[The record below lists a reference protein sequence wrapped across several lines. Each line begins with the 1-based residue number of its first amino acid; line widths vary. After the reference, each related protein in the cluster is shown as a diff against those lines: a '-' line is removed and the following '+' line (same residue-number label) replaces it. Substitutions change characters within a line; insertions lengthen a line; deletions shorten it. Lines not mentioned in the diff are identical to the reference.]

1 MKFLLS
7 AIWKKEFWLGDDKV
21 KNLLLIAY
29 LDLKESIRAKWF
41 IVYSLVFGGMI
52 ALFFIAGVTQSQVMG
67 FSGLSRLLL
76 MYIQVTIVILP
87 IFILITTV
95 RSISGDRDTHILEY
109 MLSFPISLKQYYW
122 GKILGRFI
130 TVFLPVFFAMVF
142 AIIYGVFI
150 GADIPWDIFI
160 LYTGLL
166 FSLTSAFLGI
176 AFFISSFVKTSE
188 IALGISFFIWIF
200 LLAFL
205 DIALISLMMQNRF
218 DESLIITIA
227 LLNPMEI
234 FRVAAIS
241 LFDPSLTV
249 MGPVA
254 FYILDTFKQT
264 IFVLIS
270 IAYPIILGLVF
281 AFLGYFIFAKKDL
294 V

>member
-1 MKFLLS
+1 M
-7 AIWKKEFWLGDDKV
+7 
-21 KNLLLIAY
+21 KNLSLIAF

-41 IVYSLVFGGMI
+41 VIYSLVFGGMI

-95 RSISGDRDTHILEY
+95 RSISGDRDNHILEY
-109 MLSFPISLKQYYW
+109 MLSFPISLRQYYW

-130 TVFLPVFFAMVF
+130 TVFLPVFFAMVI
-142 AIIYGVFI
+142 AIIYGALI
-150 GADIPWDIFI
+150 GASIPWNIFF

-166 FSLTSAFLGI
+166 FSLSSAFLGI
-176 AFFISSFVKTSE
+176 AFFVSSFVKSSE
-188 IALGISFFIWIF
+188 VALGISFFVWIF
-200 LLAFL
+200 LLAFI
-205 DIALISLMMQNRF
+205 DIALISLMMQSRV
-218 DESLIITIA
+218 DEGIIITIA

-241 LFDPSLTV
+241 LFDPELTV

-254 FYILDTFKQT
+254 YYILDSLKQT
-264 IFVLIS
+264 TFVLLS
-270 IAYPIILGLVF
+270 VLYPFILGIMF
-281 AFLGYFIFAKKDL
+281 ALFGYAIFAKKDL

>member
-1 MKFLLS
+1 M
-7 AIWKKEFWLGDDKV
+7 
-21 KNLLLIAY
+21 KNLSLIAY

-109 MLSFPISLKQYYW
+109 MLSFPISLRQYYW
-122 GKILGRFI
+122 GKIVGRFI
-130 TVFLPVFFAMVF
+130 TVFLPVFFAMF
-142 AIIYGVFI
+142 IAIIYGAVI
-150 GADIPWDIFI
+150 GAEIPWGIFF
-160 LYTGLL
+160 LYSGLL
-166 FSLTSAFLGI
+166 FSLSSAFLGI

-188 IALGISFFIWIF
+188 VALGISFFIWIF
-200 LLAFL
+200 LLAFI
-205 DIALISLMMQNRF
+205 DIALISLMMQSRF
-218 DESLIITIA
+218 SEGLIIAIA

-241 LFDPSLTV
+241 LFDPALTV

-254 FYILDTFKQT
+254 FYILDSFKQT
-264 IFVLIS
+264 TFVLFS
-270 IAYPIILGLVF
+270 IVYPIVLGTAFAILG
-281 AFLGYFIFAKKDL
+281 YTIFAKKDL

>member
-1 MKFLLS
+1 MRNLFLV
-7 AIWKKEFWLGDDKV
+7 AF
-21 KNLLLIAY
+21 

-41 IVYSLVFGGMI
+41 LVYTLVFGGLI

-95 RSISGDRDTHILEY
+95 RSISGDRDNHILEY

-122 GKILGRFI
+122 GKIIGRFI
-130 TVFLPVFFAMVF
+130 TVFSPVFVAMLV
-142 AIIYGVFI
+142 AIIYGVTK
-150 GADIPWDIFI
+150 GASIPWDIFL

-166 FSLTSAFLGI
+166 LALSSSFLGI
-176 AFFISSFVKTSE
+176 AFFVSSVVKSSE
-188 IALGISFFIWIF
+188 VALGLAFFIWIF
-200 LLAFL
+200 LLSFI

-218 DESLIITIA
+218 NEEMIIAIA
-227 LLNPMEI
+227 MANPMEV

-241 LFDPSLTV
+241 LFDPELTV

-254 FYILDTFKQT
+254 FYILDSMKQGVF
-264 IFVLIS
+264 IFFS
-270 IAYPIILGLVF
+270 IAYPVVLGLVF
-281 AFLGYFIFAKKDL
+281 ATFGYIVFKKRDL

>member
-1 MKFLLS
+1 M
-7 AIWKKEFWLGDDKV
+7 
-21 KNLLLIAY
+21 KNLTLIAY
-29 LDLKESIRAKWF
+29 LDLKESLRAKWF
-41 IVYSLVFGGMI
+41 VVYSLVFGGMI
-52 ALFFIAGVTQSQVMG
+52 ALFFIAGVTESQVMG

-95 RSISGDRDTHILEY
+95 RSISGDRDNHILEY

-130 TVFLPVFFAMVF
+130 TVFLPVFFAMVI
-142 AIIYGVFI
+142 AIVYGAVI
-150 GADIPWDIFI
+150 GASIPWEIFF

-166 FSLTSAFLGI
+166 FALSSAFLGI
-176 AFFISSFVKTSE
+176 AFFISSFVKSSE
-188 IALGISFFIWIF
+188 VALGISFFIWIF
-200 LLAFL
+200 LLAFI

-218 DESLIITIA
+218 EESMIIAIA
-227 LLNPMEI
+227 LANPMEI

-241 LFDPSLTV
+241 LFDPELTV

-254 FYILDTFKQT
+254 FHILDTFKQST
-264 IFVLIS
+264 FVFFS
-270 IAYPIILGLVF
+270 IAYPIILGIVF
-281 AFLGYFIFAKKDL
+281 AMLGYSIFSKKDL

>member
-1 MKFLLS
+1 M
-7 AIWKKEFWLGDDKV
+7 
-21 KNLLLIAY
+21 KNLLLVAF

-41 IVYSLVFGGMI
+41 LVYSLVFGGLI
-52 ALFFIAGVTQSQVMG
+52 ALFFIAGVTESQVMG

-95 RSISGDRDTHILEY
+95 RSISGDRDNHILEY

-122 GKILGRFI
+122 GKIAGRFI
-130 TVFLPVFFAMVF
+130 TVFLPVFMAMFV
-142 AIIYGVFI
+142 AIIYGTFK
-150 GADIPWDIFI
+150 GAAIPWDIFL

-166 FSLTSAFLGI
+166 FSLSSSFLGI
-176 AFFISSFVKTSE
+176 AFFISSIVKSSE
-188 IALGISFFIWIF
+188 VALGIAFFVWIF
-200 LLAFL
+200 LLSFI
-205 DIALISLMMQNRF
+205 DIALISLMMQNRY
-218 DESLIITIA
+218 DEGMIIAIA
-227 LLNPMEI
+227 MSNPMEI

-241 LFDPSLTV
+241 LFDPELTV

-254 FYILDTFKQT
+254 FYILDSMKHWV
-264 IFVLIS
+264 FVLFS

-281 AFLGYFIFAKKDL
+281 ATFGYVVFKKRDL